1 MPLVQGG
8 RVMDDDEKPN
18 IMLAYDYYGIE
29 VLGRDVGGWRKSACP
44 MPDHEDANPSA
55 SVNEEACRW
64 RCHTCDRGGDVWD
77 IVMER
82 EPDVNGL
89 TAAKRR
95 AEELFG
101 ETSKGSDNGSSLLP
115 VRRNKRRSRDVR
127 PAPWTRL

>member
-1 MPLVQGG
+1 M
-8 RVMDDDEKPN
+8 DDEKPN

-64 RCHTCDRGGDVWD
+64 RCHTCDRGGDIYD
-77 IVMER
+77 IIIER
-82 EPDVNGL
+82 ESLAGL

-95 AEELFG
+95 AAELFG
-101 ETSKGSDNGSSLLP
+101 EGGGVSDNGSSLLP
-115 VRRNKRRSRDVR
+115 ARRNRGRSNKAIR